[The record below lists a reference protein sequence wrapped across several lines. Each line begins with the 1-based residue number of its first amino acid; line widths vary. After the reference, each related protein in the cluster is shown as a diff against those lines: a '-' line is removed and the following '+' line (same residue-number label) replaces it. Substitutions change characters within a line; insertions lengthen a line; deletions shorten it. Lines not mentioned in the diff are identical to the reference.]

1 MVRFH
6 RNHTGY
12 PEAKSAPYFLI
23 VLLLS
28 RRLLSTVR
36 GVLSAAADPGPARPP
51 VLGPSSLAAAP
62 RPGRAGLRGWLAP
75 GLLHALVLDAAG
87 PGLRHY
93 ERAQER
99 PDQGWARLDLVSPDA
114 VGPGALVVASGV
126 LHALVPEDGGIAHHV
141 KAALPRVAASGEHTL
156 DPNTWGRRGEPL
168 PGSTVTATRDARGV
182 LAAVG
187 DDDGTTLWRFEG
199 GWRRTEHLPGA
210 RDVLVAPG
218 AVVADLGGELS
229 LRLRGA
235 WRRLGLGAGTASG
248 SLVADAG
255 GWLLAVP
262 RGDVLETWRIG
273 RDGAVT
279 PHATLTWGAGTIDGV
294 ALAPAGR
301 GAVHALTDEAG
312 SVLQHRRHAAGGAW
326 MRVTCLRLHDTSP
339 FTVEEREST
348 KLAQVSGETDTQPV
362 REGGRR
368 LTLSR
373 STTRSGVLGTD
384 LGVRVEHLGDDLMVF
399 GDTHWHRR
407 PWLTTRDAIARIDPT
422 GPIDGLPGFTF
433 HGAPLRVRGWGVTM
447 REYDVPLDAFSVGDD
462 LYGFFTSNHFRRGQV
477 MGRSVLAVHRGP
489 VRVDPRSRRPVTFTG
504 ARTFSE
510 RYFIN
515 VSVQRLP
522 GSALGLPREG
532 EVLAVWGSG
541 SYRAGDLRLAVLDPE
556 SAAGGR
562 PRVRYWAGL
571 SASGQPRWSERE
583 ADARPLLHPSALGE
597 VSVRWVPEAG
607 RFLFLGCSGAEG
619 PIGLSVWLRTA
630 ENPWGPWSPRHRL
643 LDWVA
648 RGMWFDDPYS
658 RFIKALGDGTDPVG
672 DRIFRVQADMTGAA
686 YAPFFFDARA
696 DGGELVLRYTLSTWN
711 PYQVV
716 LMAHRLG
723 SDVLGPVAQG
733 SASVDLG

>member
-1 MVRFH
+1 MPR
-6 RNHTGY
+6 
-12 PEAKSAPYFLI
+12 
-23 VLLLS
+23 
-28 RRLLSTVR
+28 
-36 GVLSAAADPGPARPP
+36 P
-51 VLGPSSLAAAP
+51 VLGPSSLTAAP
-62 RPGRAGLRGWLAP
+62 RPGRAGLGGWLAP

-99 PDQGWARLDLVSPDA
+99 PDSGWARLDLVSPDA
-114 VGPGALVVASGV
+114 VGPGALVVAAGV
-126 LHALVPEDGGIAHHV
+126 LHALVPEAGGIAHHV
-141 KAALPRVAASGEHTL
+141 KAALPRIVASGEHTL
-156 DPNTWGRRGEPL
+156 DPTTWGRRGEPL
-168 PGSTVTATRDARGV
+168 PGTTVTATRDARGV

-199 GWRRTEHLPGA
+199 GWRRVEHLAGA
-210 RDVLVAPG
+210 RDALVATG
-218 AVVADLGGELS
+218 AVVADVGGDVS

-235 WRRLGLGAGTASG
+235 WRGLGVGAGTASG

-262 RGDVLETWRIG
+262 RGDVLETWRID
-273 RDGAVT
+273 RDGSAAR
-279 PHATLTWGAGTIDGV
+279 HATLTWGAGAIDGV

-301 GAVHALTDEAG
+301 GAVHALTDEEG
-312 SVLQHRRHAAGGAW
+312 SVVQHRRHTADAAW
-326 MRVTCLRLHDTSP
+326 MRVNCLRLHDTSA

-362 REGGRR
+362 RAGGRR
-368 LTLSR
+368 VTLSR
-373 STTRSGVLGTD
+373 SATTSGVLGTD
-384 LGVRVEHLGDDLMVF
+384 LGVRVEHLGEDLMVF

-407 PWLTTRDAIARIDPT
+407 PWLTTRDAIARIEPT

-433 HGAPLRVRGWGVTM
+433 HGAPMRVRGWGVTM

-462 LYGFFTSNHFRRGQV
+462 LYGFFTSNHFRREQV

-522 GSALGLPREG
+522 AAALGLPGEG
-532 EVLAVWGSG
+532 EVVAVWGSG

-556 SAAGGR
+556 SVTRARLG
-562 PRVRYWAGL
+562 VRYWAGL
-571 SASGQPRWSERE
+571 TASGEPRWSDRE
-583 ADARPLLHPSALGE
+583 ADARPLLHPGAFGE
-597 VSVRWVPEAG
+597 VSVRWVPELG
-607 RFLFLGCSGAEG
+607 RFLLLGTSGPED
-619 PIGLSVWLRTA
+619 PIGLAVTLRTA
-630 ENPWGPWSPRHRL
+630 ENLWGPWSPRRRL

-648 RGMWFDDPYS
+648 RGMWFDDPFS
-658 RFIKALGDGTDPVG
+658 RFIKAHGDGTDPVG
-672 DRIFRVQADMTGAA
+672 DRIFRGQADATGAA
-686 YAPFFFDARA
+686 YAPFFYDARR
-696 DGGELVLRYTLSTWN
+696 DGDDLVLRYTLSTWN

-716 LMAHRLG
+716 LMEHRLG
-723 SDVLGPVAQG
+723 LSEFGGPV
-733 SASVDLG
+733 LE